1 MEKYCPICQTELIGR
16 SQYSVCPRNSIGE
29 CAYDGYEEH
38 HAHYCHEVGENTH
51 EKELVTLD

>member
-16 SQYSVCPRNSIGE
+16 SQYSVCPRNNIGE

-38 HAHYCHEVGENTH
+38 HAHRCNDQRNNAHDA
-51 EKELVTLD
+51 KAVTLE

>member
-29 CAYDGYEEH
+29 CAYDGYEDL
-38 HAHYCHEVGENTH
+38 HARCCHEKTESAR
-51 EKELVTLD
+51 ESEAPSLD

>member
-38 HAHYCHEVGENTH
+38 QTHCCHDQRNSAHDAEA
-51 EKELVTLD
+51 VTLE

>member
-16 SQYSVCPRNSIGE
+16 SQYSVCPRNNIGE

-38 HAHYCHEVGENTH
+38 HTHCCHDQRNSAHDAEA
-51 EKELVTLD
+51 VTLE